1 MHGALRA
8 RVLLTH
14 HAVSTLCP
22 SSTRPLTSNKAVA
35 GLQCWRAYNV
45 LPADL
50 DSDEKAVLHKM
61 LRVDHAG
68 EYGASRIYAGQM
80 AVLGKTSTGP
90 IIQEMWDQ
98 EKSHL
103 EKFNEVLGEHRVR
116 PTALLPLWN
125 IAGFALG
132 ASSALLGKEGAMA
145 CTVAVEESVS
155 EHYNSQIRQLMEN
168 DPERYTKLLHLIKE
182 FRDDEMAH
190 HDTGLD
196 HDAESVPGYWLLK
209 AVIQAGCKAAIY
221 ASERV

>member
-8 RVLLTH
+8 RVSLTR
-14 HAVSTLCP
+14 HAVSTVC
-22 SSTRPLTSNKAVA
+22 SSRGVA
-35 GLQCWRAYNV
+35 AELQCRRAYSV

-50 DSDEKAVLHKM
+50 DSDEKAVLHSM

-80 AVLGKTSTGP
+80 AVLGKTSTGHV
-90 IIQEMWDQ
+90 IQEMWDQ

-103 EKFNEVLGEHRVR
+103 KKFNEVLGEHRVR

-125 IAGFALG
+125 VAGFALG

-168 DPERYTKLLHLIKE
+168 DPERYTKLLNLIKE

-190 HDTGLD
+190 HDTGLE
-196 HDAESVPGYWLLK
+196 HNAESVPGYWLLK